1 MDRALQGWWE
11 QLEGGDAAHGRTPR
25 MRLGLAPGSLC
36 TRLTPAHQAPAAWGR
51 MMAWFGSP
59 QAVPA
64 SHLVM
69 GYPWGTQLWG
79 AWPWGTQLWASG
91 HGHPSSTQ
99 PWDAQRGVS
108 SHRAAARGTSPPA
121 QPRPSLTPLSLGSL

>member
-25 MRLGLAPGSLC
+25 MRLGLAAPAPGSLC
-36 TRLTPAHQAPAAWGR
+36 TRLAPAHQVLAVRGR
-51 MMAWFGSP
+51 MTVWFGSP

-69 GYPWGTQLWG
+69 GYPWGTQL
-79 AWPWGTQLWASG
+79 
-91 HGHPSSTQ
+91 
-99 PWDAQRGVS
+99 
-108 SHRAAARGTSPPA
+108 
-121 QPRPSLTPLSLGSL
+121 